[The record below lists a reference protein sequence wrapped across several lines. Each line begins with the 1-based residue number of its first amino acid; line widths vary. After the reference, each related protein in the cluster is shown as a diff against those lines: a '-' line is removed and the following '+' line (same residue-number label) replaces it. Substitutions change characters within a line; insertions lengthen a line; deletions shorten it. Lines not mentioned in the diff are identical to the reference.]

1 MMWTEVSGEAET
13 YDAIRPC
20 FKLGVGVE
28 RRGERINIIKHIRIR
43 GCSNREFW
51 IRDIVSCTYDRDY

>member
-20 FKLGVGVE
+20 FKLGVEVE
-28 RRGERINIIKHIRIR
+28 RRGEPFNIIKHIRIR
-43 GCSNREFW
+43 GCSNMSSGLE
-51 IRDIVSCTYDRDY
+51 I